1 MRAVQPCFARVKG
14 APMKKILA
22 TVLTV
27 LLALV
32 LAASCGTPTPDGPTE
47 KRSVELSQL
56 YDGQTGQFSLD
67 GHLPGTGRSV
77 LEGAAGYLPD
87 ETVLFEGQP
96 ATVAYSYDQDSLTGA
111 AFAFD
116 TREMD
121 ASQWVETASRLYTL
135 LDGALEGLAECTEGE
150 PGNESGGTCSWY
162 AGPPGG
168 RAMLRF
174 LSTPPTEETAGVLR
188 VEIVS
193 DYGDYQAVSDDY
205 LAQFRP
211 ADETMVRVADWVP
224 GIFVELK
231 YATADN
237 FIGQVIYDFTDA
249 WLRFGTV
256 EKLMRIQEALRS
268 QGYSLKVYD
277 AFRPVKAQF
286 KLWEAVPDPVFVANP
301 YKGYSTHSRGNTV
314 DLTLVTLDGQP
325 VEMPTPFDTFSD
337 QADHD
342 YSDVSEEAARNATL
356 LENALLAE
364 GFHTNPHEW
373 WHYYD
378 SISYPVA
385 KDFDP
390 GA

>member
-1 MRAVQPCFARVKG
+1 
-14 APMKKILA
+14 MKKALA
-22 TVLTV
+22 AVLPV

-32 LAASCGTPTPDGPTE
+32 LAASCGAPPPDDQTE
-47 KRSVELSQL
+47 KRTVKLSQL

-77 LEGAAGYLPD
+77 IEGAAGYLPD
-87 ETVLFEGQP
+87 EPDLFEGRP
-96 ATVAYSYDQDSLTGA
+96 ATTSYSYNQDDLTGA
-111 AFAFD
+111 AFVLD

-121 ASQWVETASRLYTL
+121 QDQWVEAASSLYTL
-135 LDGALEGLAECTEGE
+135 FSGTLEGLTEYTEGE
-150 PGNESGGTCSWY
+150 AGNESGGTCSWY

-174 LSTPPTEETAGVLR
+174 LSAPPTESEPGVLR

-193 DYGDYQAVSDDY
+193 DYGDDQAVSDAY
-205 LAQFRP
+205 LAQFAP
-211 ADETMVRVADWVP
+211 ADDAMVRVADWVP

-256 EKLMRIQEALRS
+256 EKLMRIQESLRA

-277 AFRPVKAQF
+277 AFRPVRAQF

-342 YSDVSEEAARNATL
+342 
-356 LENALLAE
+356 
-364 GFHTNPHEW
+364 
-373 WHYYD
+373 
-378 SISYPVA
+378 
-385 KDFDP
+385 
-390 GA
+390 

>member
-1 MRAVQPCFARVKG
+1 
-14 APMKKILA
+14 MKKILTA
-22 TVLTV
+22 VLPI
-27 LLALV
+27 LLTLTF
-32 LAASCGTPTPDGPTE
+32 AASCGTPSPDNQTE
-47 KRSVELSQL
+47 KRTVAISQL
-56 YDGQTGQFSLD
+56 YDGQAGAFSLD
-67 GHLPGTGRSV
+67 GHLPGTGRGV

-87 ETVLFEGQP
+87 EPVLFEGRP
-96 ATVAYSYDQDSLTGA
+96 ATVAYSYDQDLLTGA
-111 AFAFD
+111 AFVLD

-121 ASQWVETASRLYTL
+121 KAQWAEAASSLYTL
-135 LDGALEGLAECTEGE
+135 LGGALEGLTGYTEGE
-150 PGNESGGTCSWY
+150 PGNESGGVCAWY
-162 AGPPGG
+162 SGPPGG
-168 RAMLRF
+168 RALLRF
-174 LSTPPTEETAGVLR
+174 LSTPPAGDAAAVLR
-188 VEIVS
+188 IEIVS
-193 DYGDYQAVSDDY
+193 DYGDYQAVSDAY

-211 ADETMVRVADWVP
+211 ADDAMVRVADWVP

-256 EKLMRIQEALRS
+256 EKLMRIQEALRA

-325 VEMPTPFDTFSD
+325 VDMPTPFDTFSD

-356 LENALLAE
+356 LENALFAE
-364 GFHTNPHEW
+364 GFRTNPYEW

-378 SISYPVA
+378 SASYPVA

-390 GA
+390 GE